1 MKISRY
7 IKVLFSLSVLVFGF
21 VQMAKSQQ
29 IPLFSQYQFNQY
41 LYNPAVAGSEASVE
55 ARLVQRY
62 QWRGIT
68 DAPRTFNVNAY
79 GPIQGQKMGVGG
91 MVYSDIAGPTRR
103 TGFQGSYSYHL
114 QLNDEMRIGF
124 GLGLGIDQYIV
135 DGTQVRLDEIDDPAL
150 QNYRGSSYEF
160 NAKFGIYFYADK
172 YYAGLSIPQIV
183 PDRINVFQSTTNMSK
198 LEDHYILNGGY
209 KFDIGSDFQIEPALL
224 LRWKSPAPLQADV
237 SVWAYYK
244 EMVWI
249 GVTYRTD
256 DAISFGLGYK
266 FQDILM
272 IGYSYDYTT
281 SYLSSF
287 SKGSHEI
294 MLGFKFNSSKGEE
307 NPPLL

>member
-1 MKISRY
+1 MKNSLY
-7 IKVLFSLSVLVFGF
+7 IKGLFLLSVLVLGF
-21 VQMAKSQQ
+21 VQVSKAQQ

-79 GPIQGQKMGVGG
+79 GPLQGQKMGVGG
-91 MVYSDIAGPTRR
+91 MVYSDIVGPTRR

-124 GLGLGIDQYIV
+124 GLGIGIDQYIV
-135 DGTQVRLDEIDDPAL
+135 DGTQVRLDQSDDPAL
-150 QNYRGSSYEF
+150 QN
-160 NAKFGIYFYADK
+160 
-172 YYAGLSIPQIV
+172 
-183 PDRINVFQSTTNMSK
+183 PDRINVFQSTTNMAK

-224 LRWKSPAPLQADV
+224 LRWKSPAPIQADV

-244 EMVWI
+244 EMIWL

-256 DAISFGLGYK
+256 DAVSFGLGYNYN
-266 FQDILM
+266 DILM

-281 SYLSSF
+281 SFLSTYS
-287 SKGSHEI
+287 SGSHEI
-294 MLGFKFNSSKGEE
+294 MLGFKFKSAKTEE
-307 NPPLL
+307 IPPML